1 MAEIT
6 AALVKELRE
15 RTGQGMMECKKALV
29 AAGGDIEK
37 AIDDMRA
44 SGAIKAAKKAGNV
57 AAEGA
62 IAARV
67 EGGRGLL
74 IEVNSQTDFLA
85 LQDDFKAFVKES
97 LDEAFA
103 QKLTEAAPLIAS
115 RESAREALVAKCGEN
130 VNIRR
135 LARAEGDVVGAYL
148 HGHRIG
154 VLVVLKGGNEE
165 LAKHVA
171 MHVAASNPAVLSPSD
186 VSEELIAKEKE
197 IFLQL
202 NAEKIAGK
210 PENIVENMVKGRIA
224 KFLAEASLV
233 EQPFVKDP
241 EVIST
246 ITYRELRELSYMGA
260 TVLHEDSI
268 FPLRQEGIPI
278 HVLNTNAP
286 QDPGTMIVENTC
298 SKPKFTITGIAGKKG
313 FASITVEKS
322 MMNTEIGFGRK
333 VLGVFEDNNLSFEHM
348 PSGIDT
354 MTVFV
359 HQNEFAEKEQQVIAG
374 LHRAVQPDSIDLE
387 SDLALIAVVGRGMRR
402 TRGTA
407 GRIFSALAHAHVNVK
422 MIDQGSSELN
432 IIIGVENRDFE
443 TAIKAI
449 YDIFVVAQI

>member
-15 RTGQGMMECKKALV
+15 RTGEGMMDCKKALTK
-29 AAGGDIEK
+29 AGGDIEK

-62 IAARV
+62 ISIKEDGKAAV
-67 EGGRGLL
+67 I

-135 LARAEGDVVGAYL
+135 LATVEGETVGSYL

-154 VLVVLKGGNEE
+154 VLVQLKGGTEE
-165 LAKHVA
+165 LAKHIA
-171 MHVAASNPAVLSPSD
+171 MHVAASNPAVLSPAD

-202 NAEKIAGK
+202 NADKIAGK

-224 KFLAEASLV
+224 KFLAEASLT
-233 EQPFVKDP
+233 EQAFVMDP
-241 EVIST
+241 EVKVG
-246 ITYRELRELSYMGA
+246 ELAKKAGA
-260 TVLHEDSI
+260 EIVSFIRFEVG
-268 FPLRQEGIPI
+268 EGI
-278 HVLNTNAP
+278 
-286 QDPGTMIVENTC
+286 
-298 SKPKFTITGIAGKKG
+298 
-313 FASITVEKS
+313 EK
-322 MMNTEIGFGRK
+322 
-333 VLGVFEDNNLSFEHM
+333 
-348 PSGIDT
+348 
-354 MTVFV
+354 
-359 HQNEFAEKEQQVIAG
+359 A
-374 LHRAVQPDSIDLE
+374 E
-387 SDLALIAVVGRGMRR
+387 SDFAAEVAAQVAAAK
-402 TRGTA
+402 A
-407 GRIFSALAHAHVNVK
+407 GA
-422 MIDQGSSELN
+422 
-432 IIIGVENRDFE
+432 
-443 TAIKAI
+443 
-449 YDIFVVAQI
+449 